1 MLEKPR
7 RRYLLIKIDCE
18 SALNERDFQN
28 ALWLSVM
35 RLFGEYGASQTDISM
50 IEYNRDV
57 GYAIVRCQHKA
68 LPMVRAAIP
77 TITRVSDKKVV
88 LHVLLTS
95 GTLKALRRSMQNI
108 FIRGANKN
116 NGAK

>member
-7 RRYLLIKIDCE
+7 RRYILIKIDCDGVPG
-18 SALNERDFQN
+18 ERDFQN
-28 ALWLSVM
+28 ALWSGIM

-50 IEYNRDV
+50 IEYNRDA

-77 TITRVSDKKVV
+77 TITKVGDKSVV

-95 GTLKALRRSMQNI
+95 GTLKALRKGVQKYLYTRC
-108 FIRGANKN
+108 K
-116 NGAK
+116 

>member
-7 RRYLLIKIDCE
+7 RRYILIKVDCDN
-18 SALNERDFQN
+18 APGERDFQN
-28 ALWLSVM
+28 ALWSNII

-50 IEYNRDV
+50 IEYNRDA

-68 LPMVRAAIP
+68 LTMVRATIP
-77 TITRVSDKKVV
+77 MITKIGDRKVT

-95 GTLKALRRSMQNI
+95 GTLKALRKNMQNI
-108 FIRGANKN
+108 FIRGADKGND
-116 NGAK
+116 AK